1 MPKPGSHR
9 IILLF
14 VTATFW
20 HPTTLVLHCESKATT
35 MAKTIIERMCSIAEK
50 MSPGGREFRMGITK
64 MTKATEDINALA
76 KELDLSP
83 IQIVILTAIVRRSFH
98 LKIVCQDL
106 ADLLDLDYLK
116 FLTYHQELEGL
127 RKRGYMRIDKDG
139 DIIIPKSVID
149 SLVDNH
155 PVKPEPMT
163 GLEASDL
170 LFRIKRT
177 LAIRADGQCST
188 SDVYEELQVLM
199 EQNPDNSVSRSVR
212 IINNQVTSLEI
223 IVLYGLIY
231 RYYYEDDD
239 MVGWH
244 DLDEYL
250 TEEELDSLRCH
261 YQLERMP
268 LQRKGIIEYSGRNG
282 LINKD
287 YFRLTKNVKEE
298 LFADVGGIRKEKQR
312 VKAARKMQS
321 NEITPKTMFYNP
333 DEGRQVSRL
342 KELMSD
348 ERFDDIRAKMKTKN
362 LRTGF
367 TCLFYGGPGTGKTE
381 SVYQIARESGR
392 NLFIVDVSQI
402 KSCWVGESEKN
413 IKEVFDEYRQAVNA
427 GGTIPI
433 LLFNEADAIFG
444 IRQQGAERAVDKME
458 NSLQN
463 IILQEMENLDGI
475 LIATTNL
482 TDNLDKAFERRFL
495 YKVHFDKPSVEA
507 RTAIWRSMIPEL
519 SEAEA
524 IQLATDFDFSGGQIE
539 NVARKR
545 AIADILETTEPD
557 YAAIRSYCE
566 EETLTGNEL
575 KRKIGF

>member
-1 MPKPGSHR
+1 
-9 IILLF
+9 
-14 VTATFW
+14 
-20 HPTTLVLHCESKATT
+20 
-35 MAKTIIERMCSIAEK
+35 MAKTIIERMCSIAQK
-50 MSPGGREFRMGITK
+50 MSPGSRDFQMGISK
-64 MTKATEDINALA
+64 MSKAKEDINALA
-76 KELDLSP
+76 KKLEMSS
-83 IQIVILTAIVRRSFH
+83 IQIVILTAIVRRSYH
-98 LKIVCQDL
+98 LRIECQDL

-127 RKRGYMRIDKDG
+127 RKRGYIRIDKDG

-149 SLVDNH
+149 SLVNNN
-155 PVKPEPMT
+155 PVMPEPIT

-188 SDVYEELQVLM
+188 SYVYEELQVLM
-199 EQNPDNSVSRSVR
+199 ERNLDNSVSRTVR
-212 IINNQVTSLEI
+212 KINNQVTSLET

-244 DLDEYL
+244 DLEDYF

-261 YQLERMP
+261 YRRERMP
-268 LQRKGIIEYSGRNG
+268 LQRKGIIEYSGQNG

-287 YFRLTKNVKEE
+287 YFRLMKNVKEE
-298 LFADVGGIRKEKQR
+298 LFADVGGVRKENQK
-312 VKAARKMQS
+312 VKATRKMQS
-321 NEITPKTMFYNP
+321 NEITPKTLFYNP
-333 DEGRQVSRL
+333 DEGQQVSRL
-342 KELMSD
+342 EKLMSN

-362 LRTGF
+362 FRTGF
-367 TCLFYGGPGTGKTE
+367 NCLFYGGPGTGKTE
-381 SVYQIARESGR
+381 TVYQIARESGR
-392 NLFIVDVSQI
+392 DLFIVDVSQI

-413 IKEVFDEYRQAVNA
+413 IKEIFVRYRQTVNA

-444 IRQQGAERAVDKME
+444 IRKQGAERAVDKME

-463 IILQEMENLDGI
+463 IILQEMEDLDGI

-482 TDNLDKAFERRFL
+482 TANLDKAFERRFL
-495 YKVHFDKPSVEA
+495 YKIRFGKPSVEA

-519 SEAEA
+519 SEAES

-539 NVARKR
+539 NVSRKR
-545 AIADILETTEPD
+545 ALAAILETKEPD
-557 YAAIRSYCE
+557 YATIRSYCE
-566 EETLTGNEL
+566 EETLTGNES

>member
-1 MPKPGSHR
+1 
-9 IILLF
+9 
-14 VTATFW
+14 
-20 HPTTLVLHCESKATT
+20 
-35 MAKTIIERMCSIAEK
+35 MAKTIIERMCSIAQK
-50 MSPGGREFRMGITK
+50 MSPGSRDFQMGISK
-64 MTKATEDINALA
+64 MSKAKEDINALA
-76 KELDLSP
+76 KELDMSP
-83 IQIVILTAIVRRSFH
+83 IQIVILTAIVRRSSH
-98 LKIVCQDL
+98 LRIECQDL
-106 ADLLDLDYLK
+106 AVLLDMDYLT

-127 RKRGYMRIDKDG
+127 RKRGYIRIDKDG
-139 DIIIPKSVID
+139 DIIIPKTVIN
-149 SLVDNH
+149 SLVDNK
-155 PVKPEPMT
+155 PLMPEPMT

-188 SDVYEELQVLM
+188 TDVYEELQVLM

-212 IINNQVTSLEI
+212 KINNQVTSLEI

-244 DLDEYL
+244 DLDDYF
-250 TEEELDSLRCH
+250 TEDELDSLRSH
-261 YQLERMP
+261 YRRERMP
-268 LQRKGIIEYSGRNG
+268 LQRKGIIEYSGQNG

-298 LFADVGGIRKEKQR
+298 LFADVGGVRKEIQR
-312 VKAARKMQS
+312 VKATRKMQS
-321 NEITPKTMFYNP
+321 NEIPPKTMFYNP

-367 TCLFYGGPGTGKTE
+367 NCLFYGSPGTGKTE

-413 IKEVFDEYRQAVNA
+413 IMEVFDEYRQAVNA
-427 GGTIPI
+427 GGTVPI

-482 TDNLDKAFERRFL
+482 TANLDKAFERRFL
-495 YKVHFDKPSVEA
+495 YKVRFDKPSIEA

-519 SEAEA
+519 SDAEA
-524 IQLATDFDFSGGQIE
+524 SQLATDFDFSGGQIE
-539 NVARKR
+539 NISRKR
-545 AIADILETTEPD
+545 AIASILETAEPD

-566 EETLTGNEL
+566 EETLTGNES